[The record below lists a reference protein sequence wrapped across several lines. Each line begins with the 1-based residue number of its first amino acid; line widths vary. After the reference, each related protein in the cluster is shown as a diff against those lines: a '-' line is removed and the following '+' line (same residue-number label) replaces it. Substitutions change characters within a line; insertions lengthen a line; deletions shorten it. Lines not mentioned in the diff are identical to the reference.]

1 MEDTKLNL
9 QLFADGGDA
18 ADAGEGSGDGA
29 NAVDDAAEAAAK
41 HAEEWN
47 NLIKG
52 DFREDYQRSVKDH
65 VDRRFKHQAELE
77 ERLGSQ
83 DKLISFLSERYG
95 QEDPAEILN
104 SIMNDDAL
112 FQEEAAERGLSTDQ
126 YKEMKRLQFEK
137 AQSDRE
143 LEQLERQRAADETY
157 AKWIKEAEQV
167 KTLYP
172 GFELET
178 ELANERFVDLI
189 TKNVD
194 LMTAYQV
201 IHMND
206 TITGAMQTTAQA
218 VAQKVTDGIRSKG
231 MRPLENGIASP
242 TQPVNDKVDFSKMS
256 VEDMKQ
262 YARRAGNGERITFS

>member
-18 ADAGEGSGDGA
+18 ADAGEGSPEGEA
-29 NAVDDAAEAAAK
+29 TVDDAAEAAAK

-65 VDRRFKHQAELE
+65 VERRFKHQAELE

-95 QEDPAEILN
+95 QEDPVEILN

-167 KTLYP
+167 KAFYP
-172 GFELET
+172 GFDLET

-256 VEDMKQ
+256 VEDIKQ
-262 YARRAGNGERITFS
+262 YARRAGNGEKITFS